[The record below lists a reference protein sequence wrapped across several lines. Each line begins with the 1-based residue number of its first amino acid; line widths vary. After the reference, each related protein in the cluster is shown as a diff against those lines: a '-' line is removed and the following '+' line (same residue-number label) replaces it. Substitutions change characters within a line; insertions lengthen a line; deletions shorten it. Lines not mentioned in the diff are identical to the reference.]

1 MIHGASARYKEPCF
15 GKNYVPAPARVPSTA
30 PCERQTKMI
39 AQWFEAGTGQP
50 AHPGLVKAL
59 MRMSDAELH
68 ELKDATAFIV
78 ESVVLRYLQEP
89 DARPTPRTGH

>member
-1 MIHGASARYKEPCF
+1 
-15 GKNYVPAPARVPSTA
+15 
-30 PCERQTKMI
+30 MI
-39 AQWFEAGTGQP
+39 AQWFEAGTGEP

-59 MRMSDAELH
+59 IYLLQIIGLHAATDRRMSDAELH